1 VQSESKVASTQS
13 KDLSKT
19 VGRRTE
25 ARKEWNKVVSTK
37 NMRQIESKQ
46 SKNDMPQK
54 MLIWSPFATFFRTS
68 LPQSEF
74 KVASTQSKQGSN
86 KWGVEAKLPV

>member
-25 ARKEWNKVVSTK
+25 ARKEWNEVVSTK

-54 MLIWSPFATFFRTS
+54 MLIWPPFATFRTS
-68 LPQSEF
+68 LLQSEF
-74 KVASTQSKQGSN
+74 KVASTQYKQGSN
-86 KWGVEAKLPV
+86 EWGVEAKLPV